1 MKSKRCSHN
10 LQSNLRGNSQQFCKM
25 LMSRL
30 NNLCRFPAQK
40 MALDPVRMTPTKTVA
55 SQGKVIFSESI
66 TTVVVLK
73 LKIEK
78 GKYAAVS
85 KVSIKL

>member
-1 MKSKRCSHN
+1 
-10 LQSNLRGNSQQFCKM
+10 
-25 LMSRL
+25 
-30 NNLCRFPAQK
+30 
-40 MALDPVRMTPTKTVA
+40 MALDPVRLTPTKTVA
-55 SQGKVIFSESI
+55 SQGKVIFSESV

>member
-1 MKSKRCSHN
+1 
-10 LQSNLRGNSQQFCKM
+10 
-25 LMSRL
+25 
-30 NNLCRFPAQK
+30 

-66 TTVVVLK
+66 TTVVVLN

>member
-1 MKSKRCSHN
+1 
-10 LQSNLRGNSQQFCKM
+10 
-25 LMSRL
+25 MSRL
-30 NNLCRFPAQK
+30 NNLCRFSAKKK
-40 MALDPVRMTPTKTVA
+40 MALDPVNMTPPKTVA
-55 SQGKVIFSESI
+55 SQRKVIFSESV

-78 GKYAAVS
+78 GKYKALS